1 VAHLAGNVALFMDQ
15 LAERLPLARMRPMDA
30 TYLAWLDLRA
40 YGHEDPAAVA
50 LERGQVM
57 IRDGRDFG
65 PGGAGHVR
73 VNLATS
79 RDRVLD
85 LVARLG
91 EAFDPAD

>member
-1 VAHLAGNVALFMDQ
+1 
-15 LAERLPLARMRPMDA
+15 
-30 TYLAWLDLRA
+30 
-40 YGHEDPAAVA
+40 
-50 LERGQVM
+50 M

-65 PGGAGHVR
+65 PGGAGHAR

-85 LVARLG
+85 LVTRLG